1 MYITICI
8 FNAVILI
15 SEGYSG
21 SNNNTIIRENSSI
34 CVSCFDF
41 FKVNLYN
48 TTVRENSSILIVIYN
63 REVNYKDII
72 KIINRTIIQIIMEK
86 EMYEKVDW
94 PDIQAFMEDKDYDDR
109 VYFDPKESVWFVPED
124 MIKKHEIKEQE
135 Q

>member
-1 MYITICI
+1 VRIVI
-8 FNAVILI
+8 FVCHILI
-15 SEGYSG
+15 
-21 SNNNTIIRENSSI
+21 
-34 CVSCFDF
+34 

-86 EMYEKVDW
+86 TIYEKVEW

-109 VYFDPKESVWFVPED
+109 VYFDSKESVWFVPED